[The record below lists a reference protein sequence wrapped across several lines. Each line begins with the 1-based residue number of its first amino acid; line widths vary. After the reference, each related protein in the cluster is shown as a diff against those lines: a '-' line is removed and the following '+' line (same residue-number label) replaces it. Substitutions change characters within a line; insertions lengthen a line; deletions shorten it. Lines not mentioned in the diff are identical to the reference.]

1 MKKVLMLFAVIMITL
16 TAYAQKSKVVK
27 IRIHTLVKVDQMNR
41 QTMSNHE
48 SIMGLDI
55 ENEVVYTY
63 YSDGTYD
70 AFPYVVDRR
79 YQDGDYD
86 HINGLAVN
94 LNNNKRIYLNIGLHK
109 YKNTIIITFAD
120 NDLVMSFLGKIL

>member
-1 MKKVLMLFAVIMITL
+1 MKRTLILFAVIMITL
-16 TAYAQKSKVVK
+16 TAYSQKSKIVK
-27 IRIHTLVKVDQMNR
+27 IRIHTLIKVDQMNR
-41 QTMSNHE
+41 QTVSNHE

-55 ENEVVYTY
+55 ENEVVYSY

-79 YQDGDYD
+79 YQEGNYD

-94 LNNNKRIYLNIGLHK
+94 LNNNKRIYLDIGLHK
-109 YKNTIIITFAD
+109 YENTIIITFAD
-120 NDLVMSFLGKIL
+120 NDLGMSFIGKVL

>member
-1 MKKVLMLFAVIMITL
+1 MKKTLILFAVIMITL
-16 TAYAQKSKVVK
+16 TASAQKSKIVK

-41 QTMSNHE
+41 QTVSNHE
-48 SIMGLDI
+48 GLMGLDV
-55 ENEVVYTY
+55 ENEVVYSY

-79 YQDGDYD
+79 YQEGNYD

-109 YKNTIIITFAD
+109 YENTIIITFAD
-120 NDLVMSFLGKIL
+120 DDLGMSFLGKVL

>member
-1 MKKVLMLFAVIMITL
+1 MKKTLILFAVIMITL
-16 TAYAQKSKVVK
+16 TASAQKSKIVK

-41 QTMSNHE
+41 QTVSNHE
-48 SIMGLDI
+48 SLMGLDI
-55 ENEVVYTY
+55 ENEVVYSY

-79 YQDGDYD
+79 YQEGNYD

-94 LNNNKRIYLNIGLHK
+94 LNNNKRIYLDIGLHK
-109 YKNTIIITFAD
+109 YENTIIITFAD
-120 NDLVMSFLGKIL
+120 NNLGMSFVGKVL

>member
-1 MKKVLMLFAVIMITL
+1 MITL

>member
-1 MKKVLMLFAVIMITL
+1 MKRTLILFAVIMITL
-16 TAYAQKSKVVK
+16 TAFAQKSRIVK
-27 IRIHTLVKVDQMNR
+27 IRIHTLITVDQMNR
-41 QTMSNHE
+41 QTVSKHE

-55 ENEVVYTY
+55 DNEVVYSY

-79 YQDGDYD
+79 YQEGNYD

-109 YKNTIIITFAD
+109 YEDTIIITFAD
-120 NDLVMSFLGKIL
+120 DDLGVSFLGKIL

>member
-1 MKKVLMLFAVIMITL
+1 MKKVLILFAVIMITL

>member
-1 MKKVLMLFAVIMITL
+1 MKKTLILFAVIMTTL
-16 TAYAQKSKVVK
+16 TAYAQKSKIVK
-27 IRIHTLVKVDQMNR
+27 IRIHTLIKVDQMDR
-41 QTMSNHE
+41 QTVSNHE

-55 ENEVVYTY
+55 ENEVVYSY

-79 YQDGDYD
+79 YQKDNYD

-109 YKNTIIITFAD
+109 YENTIIITFAD
-120 NDLVMSFLGKIL
+120 NDLGMSFIGKVL

>member
-1 MKKVLMLFAVIMITL
+1 MKRTLILFAVIMITL
-16 TAYAQKSKVVK
+16 TAYAQKSKIVK
-27 IRIHTLVKVDQMNR
+27 IRIHTLIKVDQMNR
-41 QTMSNHE
+41 QTVSNHE

-55 ENEVVYTY
+55 ENEVVYSY

-79 YQDGDYD
+79 YQEDNYD

-109 YKNTIIITFAD
+109 YENTIIITFAD
-120 NDLVMSFLGKIL
+120 NDLGMSFIGKVL